1 MRNEKRIRRKL
12 AERCRAGAG
21 RQRSRHGSSG
31 ESPVRLRVRRLEH
44 RVETDAGGVA
54 AGEPHSERTER
65 MKQTAMTLTLALGL
79 TALNALAQETN
90 DVPQQADRPPRD
102 QAPRY
107 QRGAPRH
114 ERALTGEAG
123 RDARPEGVRPPLAQ
137 GEEDDAWAPPGPR
150 RGAAGLGPQGRGP
163 ASGPRGLARQG
174 FDETDNLPPLPPRRG
189 GFAGPQGRFGGGPDF
204 LPRDRER
211 GLGPRAMARGFAS
224 PRFGFC
230 PCCGRPLGPLGMAAR
245 PGFGR
250 RGFGGGEPGP
260 GFGLE
265 AQPGRG
271 FGRDGERPLRR
282 GPGFGRGQGA
292 WLDREGP
299 AVAPQGRGSRWGAR
313 ADAGDR
319 QPMNAPR
326 DGFRAGRRGPA
337 GPEGRIERDGG
348 ASRDDGRVPMHRP
361 ADDEGEQA
369 EQPAPP
375 LSSGE

>member
-1 MRNEKRIRRKL
+1 
-12 AERCRAGAG
+12 
-21 RQRSRHGSSG
+21 
-31 ESPVRLRVRRLEH
+31 
-44 RVETDAGGVA
+44 
-54 AGEPHSERTER
+54 
-65 MKQTAMTLTLALGL
+65 MKKTAMTLTLALGL

-90 DVPQQADRPPRD
+90 EAPRQADGPPREP
-102 QAPRY
+102 APRY

-114 ERALTGEAG
+114 ERALADEAG
-123 RDARPEGVRPPLAQ
+123 RAARPEGVRPSLAPN
-137 GEEDDAWAPPGPR
+137 ETNEAWAPPGPR

-163 ASGPRGLARQG
+163 AAGPGGLAQPG
-174 FDETDNLPPLPPRRG
+174 VGETDDLPPLPPRRG
-189 GFAGPQGRFGGGPDF
+189 NFAGPQGRFGAGPDF
-204 LPRDRER
+204 LPGER
-211 GLGPRAMARGFAS
+211 GRGFGPRAMARGFAG
-224 PRFGFC
+224 PQFGFC

-250 RGFGGGEPGP
+250 RAFGGGEPGP

-292 WLDREGP
+292 WLDQEGP
-299 AVAPQGRGSRWGAR
+299 AVAPQGRGPRWGAR
-313 ADAGDR
+313 AEAGDR

-348 ASRDDGRVPMHRP
+348 NFRDDARPPRPQPM
-361 ADDEGEQA
+361 DDASEQA

-375 LSSGE
+375 HSSAE